1 MGKFA
6 TIASGAML
14 LLNLIQVTESISG
27 SVVPLAMFKY
37 SFINAKHLTQMGA
50 FFKLYYRS
58 IGCVGREVIKP
69 ICKWDNLVQP
79 DKQTNDQ
86 TKQNFA

>member
-1 MGKFA
+1 
-6 TIASGAML
+6 
-14 LLNLIQVTESISG
+14 
-27 SVVPLAMFKY
+27 
-37 SFINAKHLTQMGA
+37 MGA
-50 FFKLYYRS
+50 FLKLYFRS
-58 IGCVGREVIKP
+58 IGCVGREAIKP